1 MIPIIPGSPRLQ
13 RPFEVLQI
21 QLLNH
26 GLQEKCPSLL
36 LFSRR
41 EYLPTQLLLLRQF
54 SDGLQLSEGL
64 NIPRIERW
72 QCHDGTIVYWTSP
85 QIVSDISLVSHEITL
100 GERGG
105 EVTLRK
111 CRLSCTEAWFAE
123 GCPRSRHS
131 WEKRI
136 CIAEW
141 WAGGVY
147 EWGRCQGRQ

>member
-64 NIPRIERW
+64 NIPRIER
-72 QCHDGTIVYWTSP
+72 
-85 QIVSDISLVSHEITL
+85 
-100 GERGG
+100 
-105 EVTLRK
+105 
-111 CRLSCTEAWFAE
+111 
-123 GCPRSRHS
+123 
-131 WEKRI
+131 
-136 CIAEW
+136 
-141 WAGGVY
+141 
-147 EWGRCQGRQ
+147 